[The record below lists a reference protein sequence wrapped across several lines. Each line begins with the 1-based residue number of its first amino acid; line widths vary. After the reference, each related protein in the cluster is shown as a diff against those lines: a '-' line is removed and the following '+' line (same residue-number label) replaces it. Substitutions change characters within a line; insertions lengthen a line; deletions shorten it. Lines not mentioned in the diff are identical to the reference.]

1 MIAEMG
7 HFALILALAVAIMQ
21 AVMPTLAAYVKDE
34 RLMAFARPLALGQ
47 FLLVTLSFFSLMAL
61 YVRSDFSVLTVAMNS
76 HTAKPLLYKIAGVWG
91 NHEGSLLLWAFM
103 LTLFGASVALFGRKL
118 SRRFRARVL
127 SVQAMITIGFMLF
140 MLLTSNPFMR
150 LDPAPLDGQGL
161 NPLLQDPGLAFHPPL
176 LYLGYVGFS
185 VAFSFAIAALIEGE
199 VTPLWARWV
208 RPWTLVAWSFLTGGI
223 MLGSWWAYYELGW
236 GGWWFWDPTENAS
249 FMPWLAGT
257 ALLHSVVVVEK
268 REALKSWTVLLAIM
282 TFSLSLLGTF
292 LVRSGVV
299 TSVHAF
305 ASDPE
310 RGMFILLFLGIVVG
324 GSLLLYAIKG
334 SDLEAQGQFKPISRE
349 GALVFNNL
357 FLVTGLATVF
367 FGTLYPLF
375 VDALYG
381 EKLTVGGPYFNATFV
396 PLMMPLLIAMAISP
410 FMGWKRADL
419 WAVLGRLKFVLG
431 ISLLGA
437 VLIGAMQGFDAPMAL
452 AGFAIAFWVAGS
464 VLWELATRAKLFKG
478 SFSNSMSR
486 LKGLPL
492 AHWGMSTAHMGVAIL
507 VMGITASE
515 TWTAEK
521 LAIVHEGET
530 ISVGD
535 YDFNFTGAMA
545 VGGPNYTA
553 LRGHFDVTK
562 KGEFVTQ
569 LQAEQRTYTAPPM
582 TTTEAGIYSMVSGDL
597 YAVVGEPD
605 GAGGWQVRLYF
616 KPLVSWMWFGTL
628 LMMLGGFIAM
638 ADKRRRVAIVK
649 RSKTKSGTSNDTS
662 ALEGAE

>member
-1 MIAEMG
+1 MFAEMG

-21 AVMPTLAAYVKDE
+21 AVMPTIAAYVRDE
-34 RLMAFARPLALGQ
+34 KLMAFARPLAVGQ
-47 FLLVTLSFFSLMAL
+47 FFLVAVSFFSLMAL
-61 YVRSDFSVLTVAMNS
+61 YVTSDFSVLTVAMNS

-103 LTLFGASVALFGRKL
+103 LTLFGAAVALFGRNL

-127 SVQAMITIGFMLF
+127 SVQAMVTIGFMLF
-140 MLLTSNPFMR
+140 MLLTSNPFLR
-150 LDPAPLDGQGL
+150 LDPAPLQGQGL

-208 RPWTLVAWSFLTGGI
+208 RPWTLLAWSFLSGGI

-257 ALLHSVVVVEK
+257 ALVHSVVVVEK
-268 REALKSWTVLLAIM
+268 REALKSWSVLLAIL

-310 RGMFILLFLGIVVG
+310 RGMFILLFLGIVIG
-324 GSLLLYAIKG
+324 SSLLLYAIKG
-334 SDLEAQGQFKPISRE
+334 TELEAQGQFKPISRE
-349 GALVFNNL
+349 GMLVFNNL
-357 FLVTGLATVF
+357 FLITGLATVF

-381 EKLTVGGPYFNATFV
+381 EKLTVGGPYFEATFV
-396 PLMMPLLIAMAISP
+396 PLMMPLLVAMAISP
-410 FMGWKRADL
+410 FMGWKRGDL
-419 WAVLGRLKFVLG
+419 LGVIGRLKFILG
-431 ISLLGA
+431 LSILGA
-437 VLIGAMQGFDAPMAL
+437 VLIGAYNDFDAPLAL
-452 AGFAIAFWVAGS
+452 VGFGIAFWVAGS
-464 VLWELATRAKLFKG
+464 VLWELATRAKLFKAD
-478 SFSNSMSR
+478 FSTSLSR
-486 LKGLPL
+486 LRGLPL
-492 AHWGMSTAHMGVAIL
+492 AHWGMSAAHMGVAIL

-515 TWTAEK
+515 TWTSEK
-521 LAIVHEGET
+521 LAIVKTNET
-530 ISVGD
+530 IIVGG
-535 YDFNFTGAMA
+535 YNLTFTGAEA

-553 LRGHFDVTK
+553 LRGRFDVTQNGK
-562 KGEFVTQ
+562 DITTLV
-569 LQAEQRTYTAPPM
+569 AEQRTYTAPPM
-582 TTTEAGIYSMVSGDL
+582 TTTEAGIYTMVSGDL
-597 YAVVGEPD
+597 YAVIGDPD
-605 GAGGWQVRLYF
+605 GTGGWQVRLYF
-616 KPLVSWMWFGTL
+616 KPMVSWMWFGTL
-628 LMMLGGFIAM
+628 MMMLGGFTAM

-649 RSKTKSGTSNDTS
+649 RSSGPSQKVDKPVV
-662 ALEGAE
+662 EGAE